1 MRSLKKFMAAGLAA
15 AMVFS
20 MTACSSKP
28 AETAA
33 PVSYTHLKEV
43 CLCPVSNPRALEDM
57 DELQ

>member
-20 MTACSSKP
+20 MTAFSSKP

-33 PVSYTHLKEV
+33 PETQAETTADTTMNDGW
-43 CLCPVSNPRALEDM
+43 CAFRA
-57 DELQ
+57 QSSG